1 MSILKK
7 IRSLPEKNRKI
18 ILWSVMSVVTISF
31 FSIYV
36 LSIRNTLK
44 ENEGR
49 ELFDQSYFQKIQEQ
63 VNEAK
68 NTILDNIKNEK

>member
-18 ILWSVMSVVTISF
+18 ILWSAMSIVTISF

-36 LSIRNTLK
+36 LSIRNILK

-68 NTILDNIKNEK
+68 DTILDNIKNEK